1 MRRYAGR
8 SGLRHRRHRVLLFS
22 SFADRGRGGQE
33 SLFHLACEL
42 DPHQF
47 SPCVVVPGEGGVAQS
62 LRARGI
68 DVRVLDLTGIRSGGV
83 LRVASGLRRLLAL
96 VDTLNV
102 DILHTDGP
110 RNTLYAGVVGRLR
123 RKPVVWHVRA
133 FAADP
138 GDRLLTRLC
147 TRLILVADA
156 LRPRFAFCRDGGKLV
171 TIHNGVDLDRFKPS
185 TAGPSG
191 PHPPGLGPIVIGAV
205 GRVEAQKGLRDL
217 LQALNLLKPDA
228 LPFRL
233 KIAGEVTDN
242 AYFRSCLDC
251 CKAAGMA
258 ERVDFLGHVDPIEPF
273 IRSVDIVALPSSGA
287 EAFPRAVLEA
297 MACGKPVVVTDA
309 GGTAEAVVEGRT
321 GFVVP
326 TRAPE
331 VLAARLRDLLTD
343 EGLRIRMGRCGRRRA
358 EALFDVTQNAA
369 QTARVYA
376 EVLGCC

>member
-1 MRRYAGR
+1 M
-8 SGLRHRRHRVLLFS
+8 RHRRHRVLLFS

-33 SLFHLACEL
+33 SLFHLASGL
-42 DPHQF
+42 DSDRF
-47 SPCVVVPGEGGVAQS
+47 SPCVLVPVEGSLAQS

-68 DVRVLDLTGIRSGGV
+68 DVRVLDLPGIRSGGV

-147 TRLILVADA
+147 TRLILVADG

-185 TAGPSG
+185 TAGPSV
-191 PHPPGLGPIVIGAV
+191 PHPPVLGPIVIGVV

-233 KIAGEVTDN
+233 KVAGEVADN
-242 AYFRSCLDC
+242 AYLRGCLKYC
-251 CKAAGMA
+251 NAAGIA
-258 ERVDFLGHVDPIEPF
+258 DRVEFLGHVHSIEQF
-273 IRSVDIVALPSSGA
+273 VQSVDVVALPSSGA

-297 MACGKPVVVTDA
+297 MACGKPVVVTNA
-309 GGTAEAVVEGRT
+309 GGTPEAVDEGRT

-326 TRAPE
+326 ARAPE
-331 VLAARLRDLLTD
+331 ALAAKLRELLTD
-343 EGLRIRMGRCGRRRA
+343 EGLRIQMGRCGRRRV